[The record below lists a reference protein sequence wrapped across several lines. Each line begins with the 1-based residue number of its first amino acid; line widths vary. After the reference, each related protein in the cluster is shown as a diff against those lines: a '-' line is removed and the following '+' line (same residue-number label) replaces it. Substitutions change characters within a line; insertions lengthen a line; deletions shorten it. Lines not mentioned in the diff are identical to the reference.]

1 MNEDANVS
9 TPAEPTP
16 PSRRALSRRAAI
28 LVSIAGILAVV
39 GLAVALSVA
48 FQDSDSEPRSDLD
61 RYFDDVEPVLSSVSQ
76 RAGDGD
82 TAPLLAEFSIKLRET
97 SATLDNI
104 EAPDE
109 VGDTHS
115 ALIETLEEEAV
126 FLESAL
132 SEDLEDQ
139 TSDELSTSEREE
151 LIVILGRVTQLCSDL
166 RSVAEENGIE
176 VELGLC

>member
-1 MNEDANVS
+1 MNEDATVS

-16 PSRRALSRRAAI
+16 PTRRGLSRRVAI

-39 GLAVALSVA
+39 GLAGGLA
-48 FQDSDSEPRSDLD
+48 FAFRGSDSEPISDLEQ
-61 RYFDDVEPVLSSVSQ
+61 YFADAGPVLSAVSQ

-82 TAPLLAEFSIKLRET
+82 TAPLLADFSIKLRDT
-97 SATLDNI
+97 SATLDTI

-109 VGDTHS
+109 VGETHS
-115 ALIETLEEEAV
+115 ALIEALKEEAV

-132 SEDLEDQ
+132 SEDLEDE
-139 TSDELSTSEREE
+139 TSDVLLSEREE
-151 LIVILGRVTQLCSDL
+151 LMEILGRVTQLCSDL